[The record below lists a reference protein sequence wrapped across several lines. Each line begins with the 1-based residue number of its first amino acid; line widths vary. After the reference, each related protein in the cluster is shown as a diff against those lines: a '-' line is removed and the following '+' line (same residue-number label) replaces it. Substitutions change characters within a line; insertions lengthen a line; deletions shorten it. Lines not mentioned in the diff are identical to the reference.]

1 MSYRMWRKSQPFVST
16 EGKRGF
22 FDLSYGAKSEKQKL
36 DIWLPEKG
44 DGPFPVIISIHGG
57 GFLACDKRN
66 REMIEPMLSGLLR
79 GYAVV
84 GMNYRL
90 SDECRF
96 PEQIRDVKSCIRY
109 LRAHGKKYFLDPDSI
124 FLWGGSVGGYLALM
138 GSLCEKEEYFDIE
151 EDENR
156 LVPAKV
162 TGCVAWYPLVD
173 IGTAEHQ
180 LKMNSIIN
188 RDLFGPSLDESPE
201 YEEAFPLLHED
212 EFPFYEV
219 KDGMK
224 ERFLGAEASKEDEK
238 RADAKTYLHKGM
250 PPIFIQHGSRDEIVP
265 MQQSLEFALAAEEIA
280 GNNWGRIEII
290 PEAIHSSVLLETKE
304 NLKKVFD
311 FIDEINKN
319 QMNV

>member
-57 GFLACDKRN
+57 G
-66 REMIEPMLSGLLR
+66 
-79 GYAVV
+79 
-84 GMNYRL
+84 
-90 SDECRF
+90 
-96 PEQIRDVKSCIRY
+96 
-109 LRAHGKKYFLDPDSI
+109 
-124 FLWGGSVGGYLALM
+124 YLALM

-173 IGTAEHQ
+173 IGTAERQ

-265 MQQSLEFALAAEEIA
+265 MKQSLEFALAAEEIA